1 MWAAAGIRQPI
12 VPVQISLTAHSAPKI
27 IIYFTDNKP
36 PSSHLRRRSPP
47 QRRFRVWSADKQQL
61 PPLQSPEQPDDE
73 ATSLQEKDNSGVD
86 LGWLPAFPHVL
97 VASMS
102 NFLFGYHI
110 GVMNGPIVS
119 IARELGFEGNSF
131 LEGLVVS
138 IFIASAFI
146 GSISCGSLVDKLGC
160 RRTFQVITI
169 PLILGAIVSAQAH
182 SLDEILW
189 GRFLVGLGIG
199 VNTVLVPIYISE
211 RGCSWSASSASA
223 AGGGSAVTG
232 ILCLGVSALCSP
244 LAALAG
250 PGCLLQPPAAPS
262 CDLPLGLKQRR
273 NKPKAPN
280 GQRRRNIDG
289 KGHTRSPTTKD
300 CMRHQGAAGSS
311 QEDARISRRLQEAP
325 RISKRLQEALR
336 GCRKLQ
342 EYPGGSR
349 KLQETAGSHVQP
361 PLTPGFRLT
370 TSLLPLL
377 KVAPTKYRGSLG
389 TLCQIGTCLGI
400 IASLFLGI
408 PSENDPHWW
417 RTILYIA
424 SVPGFI
430 LSLGKVEDAK
440 EVISNL
446 WGQSEVN
453 KALEEFQSVIRN
465 DGGDLESTWL
475 ELLEQPHSRGCIKS
489 QISVLAAAAF
499 IGGALFVLQQFAG
512 INGVLYFSS
521 LTFQDVGITNGA
533 LASLYV
539 GITNFAGALCAL
551 YLMDKQGRKR
561 LLMGSYFGMAI
572 SMFLIVYAISSP
584 IDEELSHSL
593 SILGTILYIF
603 TFAIGAGPVTG
614 LIIPEISSNRT
625 RAKIMG
631 FSFSVHWVCNFLVGL
646 FFLELVEKLGVAP
659 VYATFGGVSLLAA
672 TFAYYFTVETKG
684 RSLEEIE
691 IPITRPLQFRLEAT
705 RHGWGK
711 KPIRRLG
718 GMSDALSI
726 AADLGFSVPPPPLQE
741 EIQNL
746 STNGE
751 KGDDLIRALRE
762 LTTVQRKIADL
773 QVELQGRKE
782 DKNVAHLTHD
792 RIIARLQ
799 QPYSLDC
806 IPVEAEFQKQF
817 SELLMKAAS
826 DYGALT
832 ASVGDF
838 QWSQNFKEPPSV
850 WGEMLRPIPVALAS
864 CTRFFEA
871 MSAMRESFSALQNL
885 RVGHS
890 SSSLTVTPAK
900 DSSQRTLGNSECVT
914 PPPWRNESSFDDI
927 ALRSLRGQEADDENS
942 EVGDTHPVDSTS
954 HRRLSWPPS
963 VKKNGL

>member
-1 MWAAAGIRQPI
+1 MWAAAGIRQPV

-36 PSSHLRRRSPP
+36 PPSHLRRRSPP
-47 QRRFRVWSADKQQL
+47 QRRFRVSAADKQQL

-160 RRTFQVITI
+160 RRTFQVVTI

-211 RGCSWSASSASA
+211 
-223 AGGGSAVTG
+223 
-232 ILCLGVSALCSP
+232 
-244 LAALAG
+244 
-250 PGCLLQPPAAPS
+250 
-262 CDLPLGLKQRR
+262 
-273 NKPKAPN
+273 
-280 GQRRRNIDG
+280 
-289 KGHTRSPTTKD
+289 
-300 CMRHQGAAGSS
+300 
-311 QEDARISRRLQEAP
+311 
-325 RISKRLQEALR
+325 
-336 GCRKLQ
+336 
-342 EYPGGSR
+342 
-349 KLQETAGSHVQP
+349 
-361 PLTPGFRLT
+361 
-370 TSLLPLL
+370 
-377 KVAPTKYRGSLG
+377 VAPTKYRGSLG

-430 LSLGKVEDAK
+430 LSLGMQFAVESPRWLCKSGKVEDAK

-453 KALEEFQSVIRN
+453 KAMEEFQSVIRN

-475 ELLEQPHSRGCIKS
+475 ELLEQPHSR
-489 QISVLAAAAF
+489 AAF

-572 SMFLIVYAISSP
+572 SMFLVVYAISSP

-593 SILGTILYIF
+593 SILGTIL
-603 TFAIGAGPVTG
+603 
-614 LIIPEISSNRT
+614 
-625 RAKIMG
+625 
-631 FSFSVHWVCNFLVGL
+631 
-646 FFLELVEKLGVAP
+646 
-659 VYATFGGVSLLAA
+659 
-672 TFAYYFTVETKG
+672 
-684 RSLEEIE
+684 
-691 IPITRPLQFRLEAT
+691 
-705 RHGWGK
+705 
-711 KPIRRLG
+711 
-718 GMSDALSI
+718 
-726 AADLGFSVPPPPLQE
+726 
-741 EIQNL
+741 
-746 STNGE
+746 
-751 KGDDLIRALRE
+751 
-762 LTTVQRKIADL
+762 
-773 QVELQGRKE
+773 
-782 DKNVAHLTHD
+782 
-792 RIIARLQ
+792 
-799 QPYSLDC
+799 
-806 IPVEAEFQKQF
+806 
-817 SELLMKAAS
+817 
-826 DYGALT
+826 
-832 ASVGDF
+832 
-838 QWSQNFKEPPSV
+838 
-850 WGEMLRPIPVALAS
+850 
-864 CTRFFEA
+864 
-871 MSAMRESFSALQNL
+871 
-885 RVGHS
+885 
-890 SSSLTVTPAK
+890 
-900 DSSQRTLGNSECVT
+900 
-914 PPPWRNESSFDDI
+914 
-927 ALRSLRGQEADDENS
+927 
-942 EVGDTHPVDSTS
+942 
-954 HRRLSWPPS
+954 SWPS
-963 VKKNGL
+963 HWSHYTRDKQQQDTGEDHGIQFFCSLGL